1 MEVGKLWVKLG
12 LDNSEYNSKVDE
24 SKKKASGLSSFLRNA
39 FTFTVGQGM
48 FDVLKTGLK
57 DAWDMSFGFNNE
69 MQQSQIAFESMLGD
83 SERAKDMMSQL
94 SKMAADTPFE
104 LPELTAATKKLQAF
118 KFSAAEIPDMLTKI
132 GDASAGLSLGSEGVN
147 RITLALGQMKAKGK
161 VTAQEMMQLTEAG
174 IPAWDILSKAMNKS
188 TSEVMKLSERGLI
201 PADMAIRQLLNGME
215 ETFPNMMDKQSKSFK
230 GLMSTLKDNTQM
242 ALGEIMKPMFD
253 DLTNN
258 ILPAAIQKMKDLNNA
273 MKTDGMKGVLN
284 EIFPPEITTV
294 IIGIGNAIKGVF
306 NFTVEH
312 GNLVKSVVKGI
323 IGAFVTYKGIIIGV
337 RVAQEGLNLIT
348 AASIVI
354 TRNKAAAD
362 AFMAF
367 TTTAAGTA
375 MKGTAAAQALL
386 NATLLASPVV
396 RIATAIGILI
406 TLLTGYKLTLGATK
420 NAEDDYANSAIA
432 NIEKVKQASL
442 DALSKETEAQ
452 RKNINDQLAALDE
465 SHSNKLNKMQEEYNA
480 QVEGLQAQEKALRES
495 VQNRK
500 KILDEQHNDAIQK
513 IRDYYGVA
521 SETSYSLTDV
531 TKRNAERQKE
541 ILEDRYNKEIK
552 AIEETTK
559 AKIDSINE
567 EIRVMDEKAKEE
579 DRAEKD
585 AKDNKKLRILQDRLQ
600 NAKSV
605 TEKSIIETQMA
616 NTEKEINKR
625 KDEVLRQE
633 QKKHLQKQ
641 IEELRKNE
649 EQKKNILQKNL
660 ENEKKAIDKAT
671 QAKIDQIQKERK
683 AKEAAE
689 NAKYKAAKE
698 SLEKEE
704 KALQGWS
711 KRQKK
716 VLDAQLKHKQEI
728 ENAMYKA
735 EKERIEQSLEDLRK
749 IEEKKR
755 KEIEKTAKAQEEAAI
770 KSSGGFWSGVK
781 EFFTGSW
788 GDAPNLRKYGAGFGY
803 ATGTDYASPG
813 LHWVGENGPEL
824 VDFKGGERVH
834 NASESRSM
842 PNSSKPNLIQ
852 VFLDGTMIHE
862 YYDRSQGRNLAFESR
877 RVGL

>member
-12 LDNSEYNSKVDE
+12 LDNSEYTSKIDE
-24 SKKKASGLSSFLRNA
+24 SKEKAGGLSSFLRNA
-39 FTFTVGQGM
+39 FEFTVGQGM
-48 FDVLKTGLK
+48 FDVIKTGLK

-83 SERAKDMMSQL
+83 SERAQDMMSQL

-104 LPELTAATKKLQAF
+104 LPELTTATKKLQAF

-132 GDASAGLSLGSEGVN
+132 GDASAGLSLGSEGVS
-147 RITLALGQMKAKGK
+147 RLTLALGQMKAKGK
-161 VTAQEMMQLTEAG
+161 VTAEEMMQLTEAG
-174 IPAWDILSKAMNKS
+174 VPAWDILSKAMNKS

-242 ALGEIMKPMFD
+242 TLGEIMKPMFD

-258 ILPAAIQKMKDLNNA
+258 ILPALIQKVQNLNDA

-284 EIFPPEITTV
+284 EIFPPGITT
-294 IIGIGNAIKGVF
+294 IIMGIGNAIKSVF
-306 NFTVEH
+306 NFAIEH
-312 GNLVKSVVKGI
+312 GKLVKTVVSGVV
-323 IGAFVTYKGIIIGV
+323 GAFLAYKGAVVAATIGMQLHGIAV
-337 RVAQEGLNLIT
+337 AISAVKSIGLSAATEALAVNMKDATVAQWGLN
-348 AASIVI
+348 
-354 TRNKAAAD
+354 
-362 AFMAF
+362 
-367 TTTAAGTA
+367 TA
-375 MKGTAAAQALL
+375 M
-386 NATLLASPVV
+386 NANP
-396 RIATAIGILI
+396 IMAII
-406 TLLTGYKLTLGATK
+406 TLVGLIAGAFIGYKLTLGATK

-432 NIEKVKQASL
+432 NIQKVKQASL
-442 DALSKETEAQ
+442 DALDKEMESQ
-452 RKNINDQLAALDE
+452 RKKVNDDMALLDE
-465 SHSNKLNKMQEEYNA
+465 SHSNKLNKIQEEYNA
-480 QVEGLQAQEKALRES
+480 QVEGLQDQEKALRES

-735 EKERIEQSLEDLRK
+735 EKERLERSLEDLRK

-755 KEIEKTAKAQEEAAI
+755 KEIEKTAKAQEEAEKA

-824 VDFKGGERVH
+824 VDFKGGERVQ
-834 NASESRSM
+834 NSRESRDISS
-842 PNSSKPNLIQ
+842 SSKPNLIQ